1 MNDMVH
7 LKNDNRGFTLL
18 EMLIAMTM
26 MTIIAASLYT
36 SMSIGFRARESAE
49 RAVEKGRS
57 AQIAIELIKN
67 MLASSMVPNGILAG
81 EFEGEDEQDGEGYD
95 ADTLSFYTADYNPG
109 EDELASDI
117 EKVEIEMSTRDETN
131 EQVLIRK
138 VTTNLLSPK
147 TLDPD
152 EEVLCGGVRSLN
164 LRYYNGT
171 DWEDEWDSSDNDNA
185 LPEAVEITIMLE
197 DTDSILD
204 ENDDNDEEDIYEYTE
219 TIILPCS

>member
-204 ENDDNDEEDIYEYTE
+204 ENDDDDEEDIYEYTE

>member
-1 MNDMVH
+1 MNDMMH
-7 LKNDNRGFTLL
+7 LKNDHCGFTLL

-57 AQIAIELIKN
+57 AQIAIELVKN

-95 ADTLSFYTADYNPG
+95 ADTLSFYTADYNAV

-117 EKVEIEMSTRDETN
+117 EKVEIEISTRDETN
-131 EQVLIRK
+131 EQVLVRK

-171 DWEDEWDSSDNDNA
+171 DWEDEWDSSDNDNT
-185 LPEAVEITIMLE
+185 LPEAVEITILLE
-197 DTDSILD
+197 DTDSRLY
-204 ENDDNDEEDIYEYTE
+204 ENNDGDDEEIYEYTE